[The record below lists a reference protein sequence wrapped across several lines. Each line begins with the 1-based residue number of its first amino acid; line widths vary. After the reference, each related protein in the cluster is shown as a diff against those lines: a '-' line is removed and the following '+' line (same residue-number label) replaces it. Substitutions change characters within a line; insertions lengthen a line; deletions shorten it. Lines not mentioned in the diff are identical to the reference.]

1 MNFVRL
7 LPVFLSFLLIA
18 AHFQRA
24 GFSVL
29 ALLCL
34 LAPCLLYFTRP
45 WSIRV
50 LQILMI
56 LSALEWIRTLMSLV
70 QLRQEADLP
79 WIRLAVILGSV
90 ALFTAAST
98 FIFRCQSV
106 RRKYYGMRVSPVN
119 NTISE
124 HQ

>member
-24 GFSVL
+24 GFSIL
-29 ALLCL
+29 AVLCL

-45 WSIRV
+45 WSIRI

-56 LSALEWIRTLMSLV
+56 LSAIEWIRTLMYLV

-79 WIRLAVILGSV
+79 WLRLAVILGSV

-98 FIFRCQSV
+98 LVFRCQSI
-106 RRKYYGMRVSPVN
+106 RRKYNGIKVSSGIN
-119 NTISE
+119 RISE

>member
-45 WSIRV
+45 WSIRI

-56 LSALEWIRTLMSLV
+56 LSAMEWIRTLMYLV

-98 FIFRCQSV
+98 LIFRCQSI
-106 RRKYYGMRVSPVN
+106 RRKYNGTRVSPVS